1 MPTRRTSGSYRARQM
16 IKHGGKAWLLALCLV
31 TLNAC
36 TSFKPEH
43 LRLTPESLAKR
54 QLQTRIFETEDE
66 EMVLAAG
73 AAALQDLGFFIDESE
88 KPLGLIVGSKERSA
102 IQPLEVT
109 AAVILTLLSGR
120 GDAFKYDERQ
130 IMRICLATTPG
141 REVRKGMAVRV
152 TFQRI
157 VFRNDGTISKSEAL
171 GTPEIYQEFFAKLS
185 KSLFL
190 EAGEL

>member
-1 MPTRRTSGSYRARQM
+1 MPAKRKASVGGARQS
-16 IKHGGKAWLLALCLV
+16 IGKRGWAWLLALCLM

-36 TSFKPEH
+36 TAFRAEH

-54 QLQTRIFETEDE
+54 QLQTRIFDTQDE
-66 EMVLAAG
+66 EMVLSAG
-73 AAALQDLGFFIDESE
+73 AAVLQDLGFMIDESE
-88 KPLGLIVGSKERSA
+88 KPLGVIVGSKERSA

-120 GDAFKYDERQ
+120 GDAFVYDERQ
-130 IMRICLATTPG
+130 IMRICLVTTPVMAG
-141 REVRKGMAVRV
+141 GKGMAVRV
-152 TFQRI
+152 TFQRV
-157 VFRNDGTISKSEAL
+157 VFRNDGIISKSEAL